1 MWKLYVA
8 LIVLV
13 VVFLI
18 SYKPGSGLLEDWF
31 GIQERSK
38 EKQESPPS
46 EKSYKVTSRDLM
58 NASSLD
64 KTFGIQE

>member
-1 MWKLYVA
+1 MWKLYIA

-38 EKQESPPS
+38 ERQEAPS
-46 EKSYKVTSRDLM
+46 AEKSYKVTSRDLM

>member
-38 EKQESPPS
+38 EKQEAPPA
-46 EKSYKVTSRDLM
+46 EKNYKVTSRDMM
-58 NASSLD
+58 NAKESD
-64 KTFGIQE
+64 IIFGIQE

>member
-1 MWKLYVA
+1 MWKLYIA

-38 EKQESPPS
+38 EKMEEPV
-46 EKSYKVTSRDLM
+46 EKKDYKVTSRDLM
-58 NASSLD
+58 NASNE
-64 KTFGIQE
+64 KKIFGIQE

>member
-1 MWKLYVA
+1 MWKLYIA

-38 EKQESPPS
+38 EKQEAGA
-46 EKSYKVTSRDLM
+46 EKNYKVTSRDMM
-58 NASSLD
+58 NAKESEII
-64 KTFGIQE
+64 FGNQE

>member
-38 EKQESPPS
+38 EKQEAPPA
-46 EKSYKVTSRDLM
+46 EKNYKVTSRDMM

>member
-1 MWKLYVA
+1 MWKLYVL
-8 LIVLV
+8 LIVIV

-38 EKQESPPS
+38 EKMEHKK
-46 EKSYKVTSRDLM
+46 EENYEVTSRDLM
-58 NASSLD
+58 NASNE
-64 KTFGIQE
+64 KKIFGIQE

>member
-38 EKQESPPS
+38 EKQEHKK
-46 EKSYKVTSRDLM
+46 EEEYKVTSRDMM
-58 NASSLD
+58 NAKESD
-64 KTFGIQE
+64 ITFGIQE

>member
-38 EKQESPPS
+38 EKQEAPPA
-46 EKSYKVTSRDLM
+46 EKSYKVTSRDMM
-58 NASSLD
+58 NAKESD
-64 KTFGIQE
+64 IIFGIQE

>member
-1 MWKLYVA
+1 MWKIYIA

-38 EKQESPPS
+38 EKMEVK
-46 EKSYKVTSRDLM
+46 EEAYKTTSRDMM
-58 NASSLD
+58 NASNE
-64 KTFGIQE
+64 KKIFGIQE

>member
-1 MWKLYVA
+1 MWKIYIA

-38 EKQESPPS
+38 EKMEVK
-46 EKSYKVTSRDLM
+46 EEAYKTTSRDMM
-58 NASSLD
+58 NAKESEII
-64 KTFGIQE
+64 FGNKE

>member
-1 MWKLYVA
+1 MWKIYIA

-31 GIQERSK
+31 GIQERRSK
-38 EKQESPPS
+38 EKMEVK
-46 EKSYKVTSRDLM
+46 EEAYKTTSRDMM
-58 NASSLD
+58 NASNE
-64 KTFGIQE
+64 KKIFGIQE